1 MKAAS
6 ALTWTMLL
14 LATAGFFVAVYLTVE
29 HYLGQV
35 PACSFLSGCEVV
47 TTSEYATIGPF
58 PISLLG
64 AGYFLTVWASL
75 LALLQTG
82 RSAFLTIVGIFT
94 AMGALVAAGLLYL
107 QVFVLEAV
115 CIYCVTSDSISLL
128 LFIFFLLRWMR
139 ERRV

>member
-14 LATAGFFVAVYLTVE
+14 LATVGFFVAAYLTVE

-64 AGYFLTVWASL
+64 AGYFLAVWVSL

-82 RSAFLTIVGIFT
+82 RKIFLSITGVFT
-94 AMGALVAAGLLYL
+94 ALGALIAAGLLYL

-128 LFIFFLLRWMR
+128 LFILFLLRLMR
-139 ERRV
+139 ERRA

>member
-139 ERRV
+139 ERRA

>member
-1 MKAAS
+1 MKTMH
-6 ALTWTMLL
+6 ALTWMMLL
-14 LATAGFFVAVYLTVE
+14 LATAGFFVAFYLTVE

-35 PACSFLSGCEVV
+35 PVCSFLSGCEVV

-64 AGYFLTVWASL
+64 AGYFFVVWVSM

-82 RSAFLTIVGIFT
+82 RRVFLATAGGFT
-94 AMGALVAAGLLYL
+94 ALGAFVAAVLLYL
-107 QVFVLEAV
+107 QFFVLEAV

-128 LFIFFLLRWMR
+128 LFILFLVRWR
-139 ERRV
+139 QERRA

>member
-82 RSAFLTIVGIFT
+82 RSVFLTIVGIFT

>member
-94 AMGALVAAGLLYL
+94 AMGALVAVGLLYL

-139 ERRV
+139 ERRA

>member
-1 MKAAS
+1 M
-6 ALTWTMLL
+6 MLL

-139 ERRV
+139 ERRA